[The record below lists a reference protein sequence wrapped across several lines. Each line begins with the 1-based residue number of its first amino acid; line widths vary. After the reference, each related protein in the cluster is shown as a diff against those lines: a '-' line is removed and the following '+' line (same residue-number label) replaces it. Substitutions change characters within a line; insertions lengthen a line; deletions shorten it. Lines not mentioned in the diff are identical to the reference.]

1 MENNG
6 DNKTDSTQNEISD
19 LFEQTLSFQ
28 REEYLSFLEKTQ
40 EKIRDLIRNM
50 NGKTIM
56 FVTSS
61 EITFFKVEDYK
72 TKDET
77 EFDRFRCVI
86 NGVGL
91 EINRF
96 SDPEK
101 KFFARNITS
110 YYFCLSEIIECVELN
125 DKEIPFITEYVNLY
139 EKIRES
145 LKKNHEKLLKR
156 MLLK

>member
-28 REEYLSFLEKTQ
+28 REMYLSLVEKTQ

-56 FVTSS
+56 FVTRSA
-61 EITFFKVEDYK
+61 ITFFKVDDYK

-96 SDPEK
+96 SDSKE
-101 KFFARNITS
+101 FFAKDITS
-110 YYFCLSEIIECVELN
+110 YYFCLTEIIECVELN

-139 EKIRES
+139 EKTRES

-156 MLLK
+156 MLLE